1 MTPESTGSHN
11 QSDRVAYWLD
21 ANKKNLIGIVVI
33 AFVAVVASSYMS
45 HAKKQR
51 LEAANEA
58 MFSAAPPRFMAGM
71 EEQEPDVEALQKV
84 AKDFSSMPTAQQVAL
99 LAADALFSKGD
110 FAGALKAFQQITKDY
125 PNSLDK
131 FTAEY
136 GVASSQDALGETES
150 AIQSYQSIVETY
162 KNDRRVHLAS
172 LSLGRLL
179 ESAGRAADAL
189 AAYDA
194 IVDSDLLNGWK
205 TEASLRRE
213 ALIKV
218 HPELKPE
225 AAAAVDE
232 AAAGSEGESSVE
244 TTETTAGSEQ

>member
-11 QSDRVAYWLD
+11 QSDRVALWLD

-45 HAKKQR
+45 HAKKQQ

-99 LAADALFSKGD
+99 LAADALYSIGD

-125 PNSLDK
+125 PNGLDK

-136 GVASSQDALGETES
+136 GVASSQDALGETDE
-150 AIQSYQSIVETY
+150 AIQSYQRIVDSY
-162 KNDRRVHLAS
+162 KNDRRVHLAR

-179 ESAGRAADAL
+179 EDAGRSADAL

-213 ALIKV
+213 VLIKA
-218 HPELKPE
+218 HPELEPE
-225 AAAAVDE
+225 VAVEETAADSEEE
-232 AAAGSEGESSVE
+232 ASVE
-244 TTETTAGSEQ
+244 TTETAAGSDQ

>member
-1 MTPESTGSHN
+1 
-11 QSDRVAYWLD
+11 
-21 ANKKNLIGIVVI
+21 
-33 AFVAVVASSYMS
+33 
-45 HAKKQR
+45 
-51 LEAANEA
+51 

-84 AKDFSSMPTAQQVAL
+84 AKDFSGMPTAQQVAL
-99 LAADALFSKGD
+99 LAADALYTKGD

-125 PNSLDK
+125 PNGLDK

-136 GVASSQDALGETES
+136 GVASSQDALGETEA
-150 AIQSYQSIVETY
+150 AIQSYQRIVDTFE
-162 KNDRRVHLAS
+162 NDRRVHLAR

-179 ESAGRAADAL
+179 EDSGRSADAL

-213 ALIKV
+213 ALIKA
-218 HPELKPE
+218 HPELEPE
-225 AAAAVDE
+225 VVVEETGAE
-232 AAAGSEGESSVE
+232 SEGEDSVE
-244 TTETTAGSEQ
+244 TTETAAGSDQ

>member
-11 QSDRVAYWLD
+11 QSDRVALWLD

-45 HAKKQR
+45 HAKKQQ

-84 AKDFSSMPTAQQVAL
+84 AKDFSGMPTAQQVAL
-99 LAADALFSKGD
+99 LAADALYSKGD

-125 PNSLDK
+125 PNGLDK

-136 GVASSQDALGETES
+136 GVASSQDALGETDE
-150 AIQSYQSIVETY
+150 AIQSYQRIVDSY

-179 ESAGRAADAL
+179 ESAGRSADAL

-194 IVDSDLLNGWK
+194 VVDSDLLNGWK

-213 ALIKV
+213 ALIKA
-218 HPELKPE
+218 HPELEPE
-225 AAAAVDE
+225 VAAVDE
-232 AAAGSEGESSVE
+232 ATAGSEGEASVE
-244 TTETTAGSEQ
+244 TTEASAGSEQ